1 MTTGRCRRM
10 MTMALSLNL
19 TDLQWTWMMPSV
31 QFQVTFEQGAWTPGT
46 TPRPHLENGCRSAGC
61 VPGLV
66 WSQDIRGNTVP
77 QYQLSWLCATQC
89 WDKSRYIYEL
99 ILMFKQKSNKFCNRQ
114 VRGQNSYM
122 FQWKYFWSHAI
133 LFLLHNL
140 QFFVQC

>member
-1 MTTGRCRRM
+1 
-10 MTMALSLNL
+10 MALSLNL

-89 WDKSRYIYEL
+89 
-99 ILMFKQKSNKFCNRQ
+99 
-114 VRGQNSYM
+114 
-122 FQWKYFWSHAI
+122 
-133 LFLLHNL
+133 
-140 QFFVQC
+140 